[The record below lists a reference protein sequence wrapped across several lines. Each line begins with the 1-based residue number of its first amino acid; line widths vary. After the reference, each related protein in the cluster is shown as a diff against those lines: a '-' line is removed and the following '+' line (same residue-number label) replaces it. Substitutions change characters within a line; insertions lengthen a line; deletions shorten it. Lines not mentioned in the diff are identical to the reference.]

1 MPQFGTAAVSAAES
15 QYKYGSSTYE
25 MVLPFWNILWY
36 RPNGRNGWCNL
47 VTVRVWL
54 LSVASVTTTTA
65 EVSECQEKLY
75 VYTRLPE
82 IMDIDKVDERNQK
95 LYHTSSGESI
105 YPPSHVRTISEKMA
119 ISTLPRTD
127 SNEVYYRQ
135 TIKLPFKC
143 DRTPFKIGDWD
154 GVQFKGYGVGAAV
167 KELVVTLISAATP
180 DVGRDAAR
188 LSTIDTISV
197 SGRTQVPQ
205 VPTGMSV
212 YSLRGS
218 TGAARR
224 VEPVVTDSVR
234 RGTGTPATQNWIFD
248 NFRQVL
254 PTSLQQATPAYN
266 QAVDNNF
273 PTPPV
278 RKSPPLPPPPPV
290 VTQGSPRTSTPVA
303 ECIVGTEITAQ
314 YPEAQ
319 VQYQE
324 ARKTSTP
331 SVKCASITKSVR
343 GSTGRAV
350 QVTQGQGST
359 PSVLGCGTIPGTKR
373 FNECASY
380 SSTGSSRRKS
390 EIIKTGNFYLIT
402 KLVTL
407 QRINLSFPNFYS

>member
-15 QYKYGSSTYE
+15 QDKYGSATYE
-25 MVLPFWNILWY
+25 MVLPFWNVLWY

-54 LSVASVTTTTA
+54 LSVASVTTTMA

-105 YPPSHVRTISEKMA
+105 YPPNHVRTISEKMA
-119 ISTLPRTD
+119 ISTLPFTD
-127 SNEVYYRQ
+127 SNEIYYRQ

-143 DRTPFKIGDWD
+143 DRTPFKIGDRD

-205 VPTGMSV
+205 VPAGMSV

-234 RGTGTPATQNWIFD
+234 RGSGTPAT
-248 NFRQVL
+248 
-254 PTSLQQATPAYN
+254 
-266 QAVDNNF
+266 
-273 PTPPV
+273 
-278 RKSPPLPPPPPV
+278 
-290 VTQGSPRTSTPVA
+290 
-303 ECIVGTEITAQ
+303 
-314 YPEAQ
+314 
-319 VQYQE
+319 
-324 ARKTSTP
+324 
-331 SVKCASITKSVR
+331 
-343 GSTGRAV
+343 
-350 QVTQGQGST
+350 
-359 PSVLGCGTIPGTKR
+359 
-373 FNECASY
+373 
-380 SSTGSSRRKS
+380 
-390 EIIKTGNFYLIT
+390 
-402 KLVTL
+402 
-407 QRINLSFPNFYS
+407 